1 MTWSFWFEGWE
12 YLAKMTAD
20 GLLIKR
26 ALSGRPWVSAAN
38 REVTD
43 AAIRQRPQ
51 QAQEWS
57 L

>member
-12 YLAKMTAD
+12 YLAKITAD